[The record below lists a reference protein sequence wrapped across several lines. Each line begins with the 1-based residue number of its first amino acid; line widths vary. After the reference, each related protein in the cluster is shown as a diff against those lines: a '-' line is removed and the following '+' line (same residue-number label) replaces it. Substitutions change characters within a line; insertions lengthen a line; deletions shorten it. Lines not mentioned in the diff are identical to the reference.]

1 MDRFMDQII
10 FVTPLLATSVLVI
23 AFLLMMNWL
32 LLGRHPELGNEKR
45 LPRQLTLLGLSLFG
59 IAVILFMLPVRDTA
73 RNQIIALVGV
83 LFSGIFAF
91 SSTTFVANFMAGIML
106 RINRPFNTGDFIK
119 VEGHFGRVS
128 ERGLFDTEIQ
138 SEHREL
144 ITLPNLY
151 LITRPVEVVSKSGA
165 IISSTLTLGY
175 DIHYSRIES
184 LLISAAKAC
193 DLDDPFVQVIELGND
208 AITYRVSGLLV
219 DVKSMLTTRSH
230 LHRAILDALH
240 NDAVE
245 IVSPTFVNQ
254 RRLADNVKIVPSN
267 VMRPPVESSSTPED
281 IVFDKAEKAEQT
293 EVTENHLQTELKVL
307 DEQLSK
313 ASGEEAAK
321 IETRI
326 QQRREQLKNLSKEKK
341 KSKWQY

>member
-1 MDRFMDQII
+1 MDRFIDQVI
-10 FVTPLLATSVLVI
+10 FMAPLLVTSVLVI
-23 AFLLMMNWL
+23 AFLLLMNWL
-32 LLGRHPELGNEKR
+32 LLSRHPELGNEKK
-45 LPRQLTLLGLSLFG
+45 LPRQLTLLGLTILG
-59 IAVILFMLPVRDTA
+59 IVVVLFMLPVRDTA

-106 RINRPFNTGDFIK
+106 RMNRPFKTGDFIR
-119 VEGHFGRVS
+119 VENHFGRVS

-165 IISSTLTLGY
+165 IISSTLSLGY

-184 LLISAAKAC
+184 LLLAAAKAC
-193 DLDDPFVQVIELGND
+193 DLKDPFVQVIELGND
-208 AITYRVSGLLV
+208 ATYRVNGLLV
-219 DVKSMLTTRSH
+219 DVKSMLSTRSQ

-254 RRLADNVKIVPSN
+254 RRLDEHAKIMPGSAVTT
-267 VMRPPVESSSTPED
+267 PVEHSASPEEV
-281 IVFDKAEKAEQT
+281 VFDKAEKAEQT
-293 EVTENHLQTELKVL
+293 EVTQKRLQKELHTL

-313 ASGEEAAK
+313 VSGEDADK
-321 IETRI
+321 IETRMHQI
-326 QQRREQLKNLSKEKK
+326 RQQLDNLSEQRKK
-341 KSKWQY
+341 VNWEY